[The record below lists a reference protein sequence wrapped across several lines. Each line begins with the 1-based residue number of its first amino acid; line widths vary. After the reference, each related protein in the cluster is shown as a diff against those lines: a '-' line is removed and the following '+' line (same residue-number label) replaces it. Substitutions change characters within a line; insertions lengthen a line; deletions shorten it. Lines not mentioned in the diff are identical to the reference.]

1 MAIPSFIFG
10 GDTNETPESIKRKRE
25 IANALARGALSNT
38 PKDIGSGL
46 SAIGQALIYRKM
58 MKDADKAETGF
69 KSEAQADADALIG
82 GFGGAGSAK
91 PSSASG
97 GAYGGAIPLPGAAGE
112 VGVNVPDDLKSG
124 IKATAESLGISPVD
138 LATAI
143 SYETGGTFDP
153 VKSGPTT
160 QWGKHRGLIQF
171 GEPQAEKYGVDWNNP
186 VVSQLGPDGAVAKY
200 LRDTGVKPGMG
211 MLDIYSAINAGG
223 VGRYN
228 ASDANNGGAPGT
240 VRDKVEKQMG
250 GHRAKA
256 LAMFGGDQVA
266 SLDPSAGMTA
276 AEAINAIA
284 PTQQQGGPESAYVD
298 PAVKVVNPVA
308 EALAKGGGAP
318 AVSPALAQALANRGQ
333 QRGATIGDQSMT
345 YDESGARM
353 APEGYSR
360 PQPKNPYSGP
370 GAQIGTPMPVYDE
383 QGMRM
388 QPPMPA
394 GQAIAAAPGNAPPLP
409 PPQAIQPQPPI
420 AGTQQPQGQPQAMPQ
435 PQASQ
440 SPVEVAQAAQGDMGQ
455 GYFPAAPN
463 TPNQSGP
470 SMRQI
475 MRVLQNPYSSP
486 EVKAIAAQQLEKMQQ
501 ANDPAY
507 QQQQQLRQ
515 MQMEKGRLE
524 LEALRN
530 PQAKIPE
537 SVQALNMRAQQAGL
551 VPGSPEY
558 QQFMISGGK
567 EGTNITVNTGEG
579 DKFFENLDKKN
590 AETFASMSDTGIQA
604 RAKIAQIDRLQGL
617 MANAPQGAVGALKQA
632 AGEWGIPTDGL
643 SDIQAA
649 SALLEKMVPEQRAPG
664 SGTMSDADIKMFR
677 ASLPRILNQP
687 GGNQLIFDTMRGIAQ
702 YEMQMGEIADQVA
715 DRTIK
720 PAEGRKLIRELRNP
734 LADFKPP
741 EGQATPNEGRK
752 TSTGATWSIDE

>member
-10 GDTNETPESIKRKRE
+10 GDTNETPDSIKRKRE
-25 IANALARGALSNT
+25 IANALARGALSNA

-46 SAIGQALIYRKM
+46 SSIGQALIYRKM

-82 GFGGAGSAK
+82 GFGGTGSAK

-97 GAYGGAIPLPGAAGE
+97 GAYGGAIPLPGATDEISGKS
-112 VGVNVPDDLKSG
+112 VDLSGDKQSFVDTLLPAAIEEGKRTGIDPRIIVAQAAQETGWGKSAPGNNFFGIKSHGKSG
-124 IKATAESLGISPVD
+124 GNSLMTTEYVNGQ
-138 LATAI
+138 
-143 SYETGGTFDP
+143 P
-153 VKSGPTT
+153 VKMRDSFRAFESPEDSVRGYGDFMLQNPRYKPLREAKGLDEQLSALQASGYATDPNYSRSVGAIARGIKLPT
-160 QWGKHRGLIQF
+160 
-171 GEPQAEKYGVDWNNP
+171 E
-186 VVSQLGPDGAVAKY
+186 
-200 LRDTGVKPGMG
+200 
-211 MLDIYSAINAGG
+211 
-223 VGRYN
+223 
-228 ASDANNGGAPGT
+228 
-240 VRDKVEKQMG
+240 
-250 GHRAKA
+250 
-256 LAMFGGDQVA
+256 VA

-276 AEAINAIA
+276 ADAVNAIA
-284 PTQQQGGPESAYVD
+284 PTQQQSGPESAYVD
-298 PAVKVVNPVA
+298 PAVKVVDPVA
-308 EALAKGGGAP
+308 EALAKGGSAP
-318 AVSPALAQALANRGQ
+318 AVPPAVAQALASRGQ
-333 QRGATIGDQSMT
+333 QRGATVGDPSMT
-345 YDESGARM
+345 YDENGARM
-353 APEGYSR
+353 APEGYNR
-360 PQPKNPYSGP
+360 PQPQNPYSGP

-388 QPPMPA
+388 QPPMSA
-394 GQAIAAAPGNAPPLP
+394 GQAMAAAPGNAPPLP
-409 PPQAIQPQPPI
+409 PPQAVPPQPPI
-420 AGTQQPQGQPQAMPQ
+420 AGAQQQQAMPQ
-435 PQASQ
+435 PQSTQA
-440 SPVEVAQAAQGDMGQ
+440 PVEVAQAAQGDMGQ

-463 TPNQSGP
+463 APDQSGP

-530 PQAKIPE
+530 PPAKIPE

-590 AETFASMSDTGIQA
+590 AETFAAMSDTGIQA

>member
-1 MAIPSFIFG
+1 MAVPSFIFG
-10 GDTNETPESIKRKRE
+10 GDTGETPESIKRKRE
-25 IANALARGALSNT
+25 IANALARGALSNA

-97 GAYGGAIPLPGAAGE
+97 GAYGGALPLPGAAGE
-112 VGVNVPDDLKSG
+112 VGTNMPDDLKSG

-186 VVSQLGPDGAVAKY
+186 VGSQLGPDGAVAKY

-276 AEAINAIA
+276 ADAINAIA
-284 PTQQQGGPESAYVD
+284 PTQQQRGPEQAYVD

-308 EALAKGGGAP
+308 EALAKGSGAP
-318 AVSPALAQALANRGQ
+318 AVPPAVAQALASRGQ
-333 QRGATIGDQSMT
+333 QRGATIGDPSMT
-345 YDESGARM
+345 FDENGARM
-353 APEGYSR
+353 AAEGYSR
-360 PQPKNPYSGP
+360 PQPQNPYSGP

-388 QPPMPA
+388 HPPMPA
-394 GQAIAAAPGNAPPLP
+394 GQAMAAAPGNAPPLP
-409 PPQAIQPQPPI
+409 PPQAIPPQPPV
-420 AGTQQPQGQPQAMPQ
+420 AGAQQSQGQQQAMPQ
-435 PQASQ
+435 PQSAQ
-440 SPVEVAQAAQGDMGQ
+440 APVEVAQAAQGDMGH
-455 GYFPAAPN
+455 GYFPAAPSA
-463 TPNQSGP
+463 PGQPGP
-470 SMRQI
+470 SVRQI

-524 LEALRN
+524 IEALRN

-590 AETFASMSDTGIQA
+590 AETFAAMSDTGIQA

-617 MANAPQGAVGALKQA
+617 MANAPQGAVGVLKQA

-649 SALLEKMVPEQRAPG
+649 SSLLEKMVPAQRAPG